1 MCVGMLPAS
10 MSVHHM
16 CAWFLWRP
24 EEALVFVELEL
35 EKWAALWV
43 LRLELRPWEEQPLLL
58 SAVPSL
64 PLLIFLSQYFIVR
77 F

>member
-35 EKWAALWV
+35 EK
-43 LRLELRPWEEQPLLL
+43 
-58 SAVPSL
+58 
-64 PLLIFLSQYFIVR
+64 
-77 F
+77 